1 MARIPDPQPGY
12 LVISYAYLWQR
23 DATQGRDE
31 GTKYRPA
38 VVVLAVESDD
48 AHGDSSRWQRDATL
62 VVPSYAPH
70 RKPDDPAVGVEIP
83 PLTKR
88 RLGLDAE
95 RSWVIVSE
103 VNRFEWPGP
112 DLLPIAPGQWAYGI
126 MPAGLFRNIRD
137 GVVGLARQ
145 RKFAQV
151 RREP

>member
-1 MARIPDPQPGY
+1 MARIPDPQPG

-23 DATQGRDE
+23 EAAQGRDE

-48 AHGDSSRWQRDATL
+48 AHGETVL
-62 VVPSYAPH
+62 VAPITHREPENPSA
-70 RKPDDPAVGVEIP
+70 AVETP
-83 PLTKR
+83 PQTKR

-95 RSWVIVSE
+95 RSWIIVSE

-112 DLLPIAPGQWAYGI
+112 DLLPVAPGRWVYGHL
-126 MPAGLFRNIRD
+126 PAGLFRIVRD
-137 GVVGLARQ
+137 RLLAIASR
-145 RKFAQV
+145 RKLSQV